1 MNWASLAKSGRELSS
16 LKRRSMA
23 LAPVPTAAPRPM
35 PTSGKSFY
43 NSSSGFLSAEKAKTA
58 AKGFLDNSLIRGL
71 NANAEIS
78 FDSEMALNRS
88 IPVDARE
95 KLSEESSDLYIKAQ
109 KEGILEAKEIEKKN
123 KNWFSYGAG
132 FSDASG
138 SGAANAPFAAN
149 LGLRKQ
155 ARAFYRK
162 TGKVMEWAESNYYR
176 ITIQN
181 QNANLVPIHSFWSD
195 YAKHLSTDGENPFL
209 SGNFI
214 YATRNA
220 NEMLLALSVL
230 DLPFNPEETKT
241 EIDERSVTIQPR
253 QNFLL
258 FHEQLLPSEQT
269 KKSEVLMSQRFYRL
283 DSRYRYEKGERLD
296 NFVDEEFLP
305 GIPYGSIVVLTNPT
319 SSRKKLRLLL
329 HLPNGSMP
337 LSKTRTVRSI
347 PITLEAYSTQTFESS
362 FYFPQV
368 GKFGLYPARASSN
381 GKSVA
386 SAPLITFQV
395 VKELSKKDKTS
406 WAWISQ
412 NGTDKDALNYLNA
425 NNLNRTDLNQIA
437 FRLRKENEGGSGK
450 SFYDRLLKQLDT
462 RFHYQNT
469 MWSYAFYHRDMDRF
483 SEYLTKS
490 SFANQCGLWI
500 ESPLLK
506 LDPGG

>member
-1 MNWASLAKSGRELSS
+1 MTSDN
-16 LKRRSMA
+16 
-23 LAPVPTAAPRPM
+23 RPM
-35 PTSGKSFY
+35 KG
-43 NSSSGFLSAEKAKTA
+43 G
-58 AKGFLDNSLIRGL
+58 GFLDQSLML
-71 NANAEIS
+71 SEKVEAEVG
-78 FDSEMALNRS
+78 FDSAFALNSSR
-88 IPVDARE
+88 AE
-95 KLSEESSDLYIKAQ
+95 KTMDKISQESSKLYFKTNT
-109 KEGILEAKEIEKKN
+109 KNRVEEKSKKQ
-123 KNWFSYGAG
+123 KNWFSY
-132 FSDASG
+132 SSG
-138 SGAANAPFAAN
+138 SIVEDENADPFAAR

-155 ARAFYRK
+155 ARSFYRK

-362 FYFPQV
+362 FYFPLV
-368 GKFGLYPARASSN
+368 GNFGLYPARASSD

-395 VKELSKKDKTS
+395 VKELSKK
-406 WAWISQ
+406 IRHH
-412 NGTDKDALNYLNA
+412 GHG
-425 NNLNRTDLNQIA
+425 
-437 FRLRKENEGGSGK
+437 F
-450 SFYDRLLKQLDT
+450 LKMERIRMCSIT
-462 RFHYQNT
+462 
-469 MWSYAFYHRDMDRF
+469 
-483 SEYLTKS
+483 
-490 SFANQCGLWI
+490 
-500 ESPLLK
+500 
-506 LDPGG
+506 

>member
-1 MNWASLAKSGRELSS
+1 MP
-16 LKRRSMA
+16 
-23 LAPVPTAAPRPM
+23 LAPVPSSAPMPNSAFSSRRVESIGRSLSMTSDNRPM
-35 PTSGKSFY
+35 KGGGFLYQSLMLSEKVEAEVGFDSVFAL
-43 NSSSGFLSAEKAKTA
+43 NSSTAEKAMDK
-58 AKGFLDNSLIRGL
+58 
-71 NANAEIS
+71 IS
-78 FDSEMALNRS
+78 Q
-88 IPVDARE
+88 
-95 KLSEESSDLYIKAQ
+95 ESSKLYFKTNT
-109 KEGILEAKEIEKKN
+109 KNRVEEKSKKQ
-123 KNWFSYGAG
+123 KNWFSY
-132 FSDASG
+132 SSG
-138 SGAANAPFAAN
+138 SIVEDENADPFAAR

-155 ARAFYRK
+155 ARSFYRK

-368 GKFGLYPARASSN
+368 GNFGLYPARASSD

-386 SAPLITFQV
+386 SAPLVTFQV
-395 VKELSKKDKTS
+395 VKELSKKDKT
-406 WAWISQ
+406 
-412 NGTDKDALNYLNA
+412 
-425 NNLNRTDLNQIA
+425 
-437 FRLRKENEGGSGK
+437 
-450 SFYDRLLKQLDT
+450 
-462 RFHYQNT
+462 
-469 MWSYAFYHRDMDRF
+469 
-483 SEYLTKS
+483 
-490 SFANQCGLWI
+490 
-500 ESPLLK
+500 
-506 LDPGG
+506 